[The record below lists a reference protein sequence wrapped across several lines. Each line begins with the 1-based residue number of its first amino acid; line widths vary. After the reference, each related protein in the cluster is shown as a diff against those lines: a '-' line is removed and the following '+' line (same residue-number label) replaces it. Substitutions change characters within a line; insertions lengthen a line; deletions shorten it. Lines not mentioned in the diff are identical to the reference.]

1 MEFWRKY
8 SMTRKMKDSGIEW
21 IGEIPEDWE
30 VRRLK
35 GLGTIKGRI
44 GFKGYTVNDLVDENT
59 IGCAIVLGGTNI
71 MKGGYINYD
80 KLTYIS
86 EFKYLESP
94 EIMLHGGEVLIT
106 KVGAGTGDNA
116 IYDYYKERVTINPNI
131 MIFEPKNRHLGKY
144 INYFLLS
151 EYVKRD
157 INLESDKS
165 GAQPAINQAYIKNL
179 RILLPRIEIAN
190 KITNYLD
197 TKCSKID
204 ETIQKEKQVIE
215 KLKQYK
221 QAIITEAVTKGL
233 DPDVKMKDSGIE
245 WIGEVPEGWSV
256 KRLRYIGRC
265 QNGISKSSEAFGSGF
280 PFVSYGDVYRNIEL
294 PNTVEGLVES
304 SETDRKVYSVEKGD
318 VFFTRTSETIEEIGL
333 VCVCKNTIEN
343 ATFAGFLIRVR
354 PFDSQIDVNYSKYY
368 FSSNIH
374 RKFFVKEMNLVTRA
388 SLSQELL
395 KRLPVL
401 LPNLEEQKQ
410 IADYLD
416 KKCASIDKAILNKEK
431 LIEKLTEYKKSLI
444 YECVTGKREV

>member
-1 MEFWRKY
+1 
-8 SMTRKMKDSGIEW
+8 MTRKMKDSGIEW

-30 VRRLK
+30 RTKLK
-35 GLGTIKGRI
+35 RVLEIPITDGPHETPKLIYNGIPFISAEAIKNNKINFNLKR
-44 GFKGYTVNDLVDENT
+44 GYISFEDYEIFSKKCLPKKNDILIIKSGATTGNL
-59 IGCAIVLGGTNI
+59 AIVETDSRFSIWSPLALIRSNT
-71 MKGGYINYD
+71 
-80 KLTYIS
+80 KLMY
-86 EFKYLESP
+86 FKYLFFYMNSNVFQQQ
-94 EIMLHGGEVLIT
+94 IIQFWNYGTQQNIGMSVL
-106 KVGAGTGDNA
+106 GNLYLA
-116 IYDYYKERVTINPNI
+116 YSNI
-131 MIFEPKNRHLGKY
+131 Q
-144 INYFLLS
+144 
-151 EYVKRD
+151 V
-157 INLESDKS
+157 
-165 GAQPAINQAYIKNL
+165 QT
-179 RILLPRIEIAN
+179 RIA
-190 KITNYLD
+190 NYLD
-197 TKCSKID
+197 NKCSKID

-221 QAIITEAVTKGL
+221 QSVITEAVTKGL
-233 DPDVKMKDSGIE
+233 NPNVKMKDSGVE
-245 WIGEVPEGWSV
+245 WIGEIPEGWSV

-416 KKCASIDKAILNKEK
+416 KKCDSIDKAILNKEK

>member
-1 MEFWRKY
+1 
-8 SMTRKMKDSGIEW
+8 MTRKMKDSGIEW

-30 VRRLK
+30 RTKLK
-35 GLGTIKGRI
+35 RVLEIPITDGPHETPKLIYNGIPFISAEAIKNNKINFNLKR
-44 GFKGYTVNDLVDENT
+44 GYISFEDYEIFSKKCLPKKNDILIIKSGATTGNL
-59 IGCAIVLGGTNI
+59 AIVETDSRFSIWSPLALIRSNT
-71 MKGGYINYD
+71 
-80 KLTYIS
+80 KLMY
-86 EFKYLESP
+86 FKYLFFYMNSNVFQQQ
-94 EIMLHGGEVLIT
+94 IIQFWNYGTQQNIGMSVL
-106 KVGAGTGDNA
+106 GNLYLA
-116 IYDYYKERVTINPNI
+116 YSNI
-131 MIFEPKNRHLGKY
+131 Q
-144 INYFLLS
+144 
-151 EYVKRD
+151 V
-157 INLESDKS
+157 
-165 GAQPAINQAYIKNL
+165 QT
-179 RILLPRIEIAN
+179 RIA
-190 KITNYLD
+190 NYLD
-197 TKCSKID
+197 NKCSKID

-221 QAIITEAVTKGL
+221 QSVITEAVTKGL
-233 DPDVKMKDSGIE
+233 NPNVKMKDSGVE
-245 WIGEVPEGWSV
+245 WIGEIPEGWSV

-294 PNTVEGLVES
+294 PNAVEGLVES

-416 KKCASIDKAILNKEK
+416 KKCASIDKAISNKEK